1 MVLCSYP
8 LQQGSLAK
16 SLAFQ
21 NRYAPAGVRSW
32 GPTRALIM
40 EAGAEQANSYVKV
53 LAMIETREAIENLDS
68 ILDLP
73 GLDGAFVGPS
83 DLSIS
88 LGVAPSGTPT
98 DPVVTGAIDK
108 VLAACKAR
116 GKLRMLYCGDKERA
130 KQALSQGW

>member
-1 MVLCSYP
+1 MPICSFFYP
-8 LQQGSLAK
+8 
-16 SLAFQ
+16 
-21 NRYAPAGVRSW
+21 RYAPGGVRSW
-32 GPTRALIM
+32 GPSRALILD
-40 EAGAEQANSYVKV
+40 AGTEQANNYVKV

-88 LGVAPSGTPT
+88 LGVAPQGRPT

-108 VLAACKAR
+108 VLSACKAR
-116 GKLRMLYCGDKERA
+116 GKLKMLYCGDKQWA
-130 KQALSQGW
+130 KEALSQGW